1 MCRPYFKM
9 ANLLLIVMLTSK
21 IENEVALYVDIDV
34 IITEASND
42 REYLLMKNIETYSP
56 VWVIRYE

>member
-9 ANLLLIVMLTSK
+9 AYLLLIVMLTSK

>member
-1 MCRPYFKM
+1 M